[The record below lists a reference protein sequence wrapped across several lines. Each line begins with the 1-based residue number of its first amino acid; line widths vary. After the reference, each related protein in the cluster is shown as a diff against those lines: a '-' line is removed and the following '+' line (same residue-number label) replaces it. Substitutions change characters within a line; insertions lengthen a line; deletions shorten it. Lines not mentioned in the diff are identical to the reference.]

1 MELRVSSTKEA
12 WGLANRLFPTSFE
25 KDENKSRKSGIAI
38 YRSTESG
45 TEAYIS
51 DFGDRLVISHPD
63 GGTETIWIE
72 LPEKGSE
79 PSRLSYKVFITDSHE
94 AASLIAPGFSKDQAY
109 ISQVRSSYG
118 STMCANLEMI
128 PDIYKK
134 PGKFYAMIAYH
145 KREGETQEYPE
156 YNLTVC

>member
-1 MELRVSSTKEA
+1 MEKLEIKATSVKEA

-51 DFGDRLVISHPD
+51 DFGDMLVISHPD

-72 LPEKGSE
+72 LPENGSE
-79 PSRLSYKVFITDSHE
+79 PSRLS
-94 AASLIAPGFSKDQAY
+94 
-109 ISQVRSSYG
+109 
-118 STMCANLEMI
+118 
-128 PDIYKK
+128 
-134 PGKFYAMIAYH
+134 
-145 KREGETQEYPE
+145 
-156 YNLTVC
+156 